1 MIADG
6 DERNA
11 GRAVPDEA
19 EEGFEVVNSC
29 GVEQIGHSLGECS
42 HRRDNH
48 LPRYS
53 AEVISSRRPFHDPHI
68 RRRRRRRLKPVL
80 MM

>member
-1 MIADG
+1 MVADG

-11 GRAVPDEA
+11 GRALPHEA
-19 EEGFEVVNSC
+19 EEGFEVVSGG
-29 GVEQIGHSLGECS
+29 GVEQIGHGLGECS

-53 AEVISSRRPFHDPHI
+53 AEVIPPRRPFHSPHV
-68 RRRRRRRLKPVL
+68 RRRRRRFC
-80 MM
+80 